1 MSNKQ
6 IALIIVAVLF
16 LLLGGITWLAN
27 ALVLAIKIGL
37 VFGIICL
44 VGLIV
49 RKLVKKD

>member
-1 MSNKQ
+1 MTNKQ
-6 IALIIVAVLF
+6 IAVAVLIF
-16 LLLGGITWLAN
+16 LFVILGGISLISN

-44 VGLIV
+44 VGLLI